1 MRRCARSTEL
11 AFRGSRARRTAELQ
25 GDHEMTEKS
34 LYERIGGEAA
44 VDAAVDVFYR
54 RVLADER
61 IAHHFEDVDM
71 DVQREKQKAFLTFA
85 FGGPNRYS
93 GRDLRAA
100 HARLSLSDGDFE
112 AVMQN
117 LSQTLESLGVPASAI
132 GEVAAIAL
140 SVKNDV
146 LNR

>member
-1 MRRCARSTEL
+1 
-11 AFRGSRARRTAELQ
+11 
-25 GDHEMTEKS
+25 MTEVS

-61 IAHHFEDVDM
+61 IAHHFEGVDM
-71 DVQREKQKAFLTFA
+71 DVQRAKQKAFLTFA
-85 FGGPNRYS
+85 FGGPNRYTGS
-93 GRDLRAA
+93 DLRAA
-100 HARLSLSDGDFE
+100 HSRLSLTDGDFE
-112 AVMQN
+112 AVMMH
-117 LSQTLESLGVPASAI
+117 LGQTLESLGVPAALI
-132 GEVAAIAL
+132 GKVAEIAL

>member
-1 MRRCARSTEL
+1 
-11 AFRGSRARRTAELQ
+11 
-25 GDHEMTEKS
+25 MTEKS

-44 VDAAVDVFYR
+44 VDAAVDAFYR
-54 RVLADER
+54 RVLADDR

-85 FGGPNRYS
+85 FGGPSRYT

-100 HARLSLSDGDFE
+100 HARFSLSDGDFD

-117 LSQTLESLGVPASAI
+117 LSLTLESLGVPASLI
-132 GEVAAIAL
+132 GEVAGIAL
-140 SVKNDV
+140 SVKTDV

>member
-11 AFRGSRARRTAELQ
+11 AFRGSRACRTAELQ

-132 GEVAAIAL
+132 GEVAGIAL

-146 LNR
+146 PNR